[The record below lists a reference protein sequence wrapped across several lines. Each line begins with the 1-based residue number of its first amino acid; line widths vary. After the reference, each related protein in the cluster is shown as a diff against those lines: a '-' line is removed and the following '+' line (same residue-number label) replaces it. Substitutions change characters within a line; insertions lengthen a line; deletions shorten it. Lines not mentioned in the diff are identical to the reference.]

1 MDGILNINGTTRNK
15 RESAFFPTHVGGFE
29 TLHVSSF
36 LNQNLSVI
44 LKENREE
51 NFYYVLT
58 IQLFFLSW
66 IYNLLDHFWGQD
78 VKA

>member
-29 TLHVSSF
+29 TQHVSSF

-58 IQLFFLSW
+58 IQLFFLTW